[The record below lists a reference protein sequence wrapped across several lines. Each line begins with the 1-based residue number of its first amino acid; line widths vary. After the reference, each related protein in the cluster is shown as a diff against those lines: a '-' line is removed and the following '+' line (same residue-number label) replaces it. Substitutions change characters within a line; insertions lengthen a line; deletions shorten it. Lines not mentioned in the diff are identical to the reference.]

1 MWAIKTRQVSR
12 QLMESPKNKNDCQR
26 RRHWPNALAIIHPS
40 TITKIAPMPH
50 ILILEDEPSI
60 AESLVFVLQ
69 AESFTTHWETLAG
82 KALAY
87 LQTTPVDLVVM
98 DVGLPDMTGFEACKQ
113 LRKFSEVPVI
123 FLTARGAELDRVVGL
138 EIGADDYV
146 VKPFSPRE
154 LAARVKAILK
164 RTRVVTIPE
173 TVSTPSAGAADQTVT
188 VNALINT
195 HEFIIDNDRK
205 LISYQQQPLT
215 LTRLEFSLLQTL
227 VAQPGRVFSRD
238 QLLDALGINPDA
250 GYDRNIDGHIK
261 TLRAKLR
268 AIAPDAEP
276 IKTQRGFGYAYQ
288 PDTRQ

>member
-1 MWAIKTRQVSR
+1 
-12 QLMESPKNKNDCQR
+12 
-26 RRHWPNALAIIHPS
+26 
-40 TITKIAPMPH
+40 MPH
-50 ILILEDEPSI
+50 ILILEDEPTI

-69 AESFTTHWETLAG
+69 SESFSTHWEMLAA
-82 KALAY
+82 KAIEY
-87 LQTTPVDLVVM
+87 VKTMPVDLIVM
-98 DVGLPDMTGFEACKQ
+98 DVGLPDMNGFEACKQ

-164 RTRVVTIPE
+164 RTRPVTAAETDVPE
-173 TVSTPSAGAADQTVT
+173 C
-188 VNALINT
+188 
-195 HEFIIDNDRK
+195 EFIIEDDRK
-205 LISYQQQPLT
+205 IIRYRRQSLS

-227 VAQPGRVFSRD
+227 VTQPGRVFSRE
-238 QLLDALGINPDA
+238 QLLDAIGVSPDV

-268 AIAPDAEP
+268 QIAPQAEP

-288 PDTRQ
+288 PEARSTDTH

>member
-1 MWAIKTRQVSR
+1 
-12 QLMESPKNKNDCQR
+12 
-26 RRHWPNALAIIHPS
+26 
-40 TITKIAPMPH
+40 MPH
-50 ILILEDEPSI
+50 IVILEDEPSI

-82 KALAY
+82 KAIDY
-87 LQTTPVDLVVM
+87 LKNTPVDLVIM

-164 RTRVVTIPE
+164 RTRTTAAPE
-173 TVSTPSAGAADQTVT
+173 TAIHTHALHALDLSKRKDLVNTTITTSTQADEF
-188 VNALINT
+188 LI
-195 HEFIIDNDRK
+195 DDVRK
-205 LISYQQQPLT
+205 QIFYHQQPLT

-227 VAQPGRVFSRD
+227 VGQPGRVFSRE
-238 QLLDALGINPDA
+238 QLLDAVGVSADA
-250 GYDRNIDGHIK
+250 GYDRTIDGHIK
-261 TLRAKLR
+261 TLRTKLR

-288 PDTRQ
+288 PLSR

>member
-1 MWAIKTRQVSR
+1 
-12 QLMESPKNKNDCQR
+12 
-26 RRHWPNALAIIHPS
+26 
-40 TITKIAPMPH
+40 MPH

-69 AESFTTHWETLAG
+69 AESFTTHWETLAH

-87 LQTTPVDLVVM
+87 IKVNPVDLVVM
-98 DVGLPDMTGFEACKQ
+98 DVGLPDTTGFEACKQ

-123 FLTARGAELDRVVGL
+123 FLTARGAELDRVIGL

-164 RTRVVTIPE
+164 RTRPLLAVAQDTATYTAKTDNIQPEIHTREFVIDDERKTI
-173 TVSTPSAGAADQTVT
+173 AYRQQTL
-188 VNALINT
+188 N
-195 HEFIIDNDRK
+195 
-205 LISYQQQPLT
+205 

-227 VAQPGRVFSRD
+227 VAQPGRVFGRD
-238 QLLDALGINPDA
+238 QLLDAIGINPDA

-288 PDTRQ
+288 PPNKNT

>member
-1 MWAIKTRQVSR
+1 
-12 QLMESPKNKNDCQR
+12 
-26 RRHWPNALAIIHPS
+26 
-40 TITKIAPMPH
+40 MPH

-69 AESFTTHWETLAG
+69 SESFTTHWETLAG
-82 KALAY
+82 SAIDY
-87 LQTTPVDLVVM
+87 LKLTPVDLVVM

-164 RTRVVTIPE
+164 RTRLAGTPE
-173 TVSTPSAGAADQTVT
+173 IFAHAIAEAVSPTPVAPIHSR
-188 VNALINT
+188 
-195 HEFIIDNDRK
+195 EFMIDDERK
-205 LISYQQQPLT
+205 QIFYRQQQLT

-227 VAQPGRVFSRD
+227 VSQPGRVFSRE
-238 QLLDALGINPDA
+238 QLLDAIGVSSDA

-268 AIAPDAEP
+268 TVAPAEEP

-288 PDTRQ
+288 PPQ

>member
-1 MWAIKTRQVSR
+1 
-12 QLMESPKNKNDCQR
+12 
-26 RRHWPNALAIIHPS
+26 
-40 TITKIAPMPH
+40 MPH

-60 AESLVFVLQ
+60 AESLIFVLQ
-69 AESFTTHWETLAG
+69 AESFSTHWETVSH
-82 KALAY
+82 KALDY
-87 LQTTPVDLVVM
+87 VRNHQVDLIVM

-123 FLTARGAELDRVVGL
+123 FLTARGAELDRVIGL

-164 RTRVVTIPE
+164 RTRQQRPE
-173 TVSTPSAGAADQTVT
+173 LSGP
-188 VNALINT
+188 VNAIESDT
-195 HEFIIDNDRK
+195 AHSKQEFFIDNERK
-205 LISYQQQPLT
+205 IIAYLQQPLN

-227 VAQPGRVFSRD
+227 VSQPGKVFSRD
-238 QLLDALGINPDA
+238 QLLDAIGISPDA

-268 AIAPDAEP
+268 AIAPEAEP

-288 PDTRQ
+288 PGIHEQGNHL